1 MEVDAVHSNVS
12 LHDVQAPWHSSGMIK
27 PDTVVQ
33 VAYLDSG
40 AASSSS
46 HRCCSSGTTRGGLRT
61 TVRAAKESHYKK
73 RGSQRFVVYVYVR
86 GLVHGLIH
94 ELCAQA
100 CIVWQGEVRAR
111 RQSAVGSKLLS
122 HACLSVVTWLAS
134 GTRVVLCGA

>member
-46 HRCCSSGTTRGGLRT
+46 HRCCCSGTPRGGLKT
-61 TVRAAKESHYKK
+61 TVRAARELPFQK
-73 RGSQRFVVYVYVR
+73 RGSQRFVVYVCVL
-86 GLVHGLIH
+86 GHVHGLHH
-94 ELCAQA
+94 ELC
-100 CIVWQGEVRAR
+100 VRAYNVWPGDNR
-111 RQSAVGSKLLS
+111 ARQRAVGL
-122 HACLSVVTWLAS
+122 
-134 GTRVVLCGA
+134 